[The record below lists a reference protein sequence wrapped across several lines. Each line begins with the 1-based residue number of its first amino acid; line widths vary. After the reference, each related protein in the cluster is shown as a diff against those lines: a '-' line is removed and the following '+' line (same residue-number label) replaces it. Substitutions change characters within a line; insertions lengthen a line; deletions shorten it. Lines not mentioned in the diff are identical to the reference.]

1 MLTKVKACANF
12 LIPLIGVMASV
23 LFMGVLPKFPK
34 IFRYPNGYCGN

>member
-23 LFMGVLPKFPK
+23 LFMGVLPKIPK
-34 IFRYPNGYCGN
+34 NL

>member
-23 LFMGVLPKFPK
+23 LFMGVLPK
-34 IFRYPNGYCGN
+34 IFRYPNGYCGNL